1 MSTLDEKR
9 ALATSRFL
17 LPSHDAPALI
27 SGGKVVG
34 VMQNAISNPP
44 ADVTKAA
51 SYTSLTAGRCRCPTR
66 YVERSGC

>member
-17 LPSHDAPALI
+17 LSSHDAPALI

-34 VMQNAISNPP
+34 VMQNAISNPQ

-51 SYTSLTAGRCRCPTR
+51 SYTSLTAG
-66 YVERSGC
+66 